1 MGTSGLGQL
10 TCIPASAKVFSFP
23 GAEES
28 MMGKRGGGGAEKG
41 DQLIYQKS
49 WRPHSFVPLH
59 SFTHWRSSTLSSLG
73 SPCPES
79 QLLDPRDAQ
88 ASSTPASSALGE

>member
-10 TCIPASAKVFSFP
+10 TCILASAEVFSFP

-28 MMGKRGGGGAEKG
+28 MMGKRDGGGAEGG

-49 WRPHSFVPLH
+49 RRPHSFVPLH
-59 SFTHWRSSTLSSLG
+59 PFTHWRSSTLSSPG

-79 QLLDPRDAQ
+79 QLPDPRDTQ